1 MCDLKTSR
9 MRRTWPTGGC
19 CAKNY
24 DDDDDG
30 GGGDYDDT
38 MDFSFETWINEFTV
52 T

>member
-1 MCDLKTSR
+1 MNAR

-24 DDDDDG
+24 DDDD